1 MAADLLRDLLKRNRS
16 GEGIGLYSVCSG
28 HPRVLEAAMQQA
40 LRDHSPLLIESTS
53 NQVDQ
58 FGGYTGMTPDRFV
71 AMVHEIA
78 AAMRFPRERLLL
90 GGDHLGPNVWSQ
102 EAAASALAKARDQV
116 SAYVHAGYLKLHLDA
131 TMACGDDPA
140 PALPPEVIA
149 ERTALLCAAAEYAA
163 RDRAEAPLYIIG
175 SDVPIPGG
183 AQHAL
188 ENVQPTA
195 VDAVEECIALTRQ
208 AFRRLNLD
216 AAWERVIAVVVQPG
230 VEFGHDSV
238 VCYDR
243 DQARPLRQFIAG
255 VPGLVYE
262 AHSTDY
268 QTGAALRQ
276 LVEDHFALL
285 KVGPWLTFALREAL
299 FLLAEMERLWLAG
312 RPGITLSHL
321 VESVDAAMTRDPRF
335 WKKHYHGS
343 EAEIRFARHYSYSD
357 RIRYYWPDPEIVA
370 AVQQLQANLEHHPL
384 PLTLIS
390 QYLPDQYQAIREG
403 RLVNDPAAMVRDRIG
418 AILGLYASAASLTRS
433 METNEEK

>member
-1 MAADLLRDLLKRNRS
+1 MAAELLRNLLTRNRN
-16 GEGIGLYSVCSG
+16 GEGIGLYSVCSS

-40 LRDHSPLLIESTS
+40 LMDHSPLLIESTS

-71 AMVHEIA
+71 AMVHETA

-90 GGDHLGPNVWSQ
+90 GGDHLGPNVWQQ
-102 EAAASALAKARDQV
+102 EAAASALAKAEDQV
-116 SAYVHAGYLKLHLDA
+116 SAYVRAGYLKLHLDA
-131 TMACGDDPA
+131 TYACGDDPA
-140 PALPPEVIA
+140 PALAPEVIA
-149 ERTALLCAAAEYAA
+149 ARTARLCAAAERAA
-163 RDRAEAPLYIIG
+163 QERPEAPLYIIG

-188 ENVQPTA
+188 EGLQPTSVA
-195 VDAVEECIALTRQ
+195 AVEECIALTRQ

-238 VCYDR
+238 VEYDR
-243 DQARPLRQFIAG
+243 DQASPLSRFIAG

-268 QTGAALRQ
+268 QTGTALRQ

-299 FLLAEMERLWLAG
+299 FMLAEMESLWLG
-312 RPGITLSHL
+312 SRPGVTLSHL
-321 VESVDAAMTRDPRF
+321 VEIVDAAMTRDPRY
-335 WKKHYHGS
+335 WNKHYHGT
-343 EAEIRFARHYSYSD
+343 EAEIRFARNYSYSD
-357 RIRYYWPDPEIVA
+357 RIRYYWPDPEIAA
-370 AVQQLQANLEHHPL
+370 AVQQLQANLERHPL

-390 QYLPDQYQAIREG
+390 QYLPAQYQAIRAG

-418 AILGLYASAASLTRS
+418 AVLGLYARAAGLTRS
-433 METNEEK
+433 SVSN